1 VGRLREAE
9 FTERELSGVGTPF
22 WRRRREWNERRR
34 LCDAEGADA
43 ERACGAPT
51 LAADDHESLTRHGT
65 SAQTQ
70 DDRGW
75 INAP

>member
-1 VGRLREAE
+1 MVSAPR
-9 FTERELSGVGTPF
+9 SGKGDVSKMQQPQSFVRQSG
-22 WRRRREWNERRR
+22 
-34 LCDAEGADA
+34 GADA

-51 LAADDHESLTRHGT
+51 LAADDHQSLTRHGT
-65 SAQTQ
+65 SVQTQ